1 VSPGWICLHRS
12 LAEHQLWLVG
22 RFTPGQAW
30 VDLLMRANY
39 QDGRVLRGGRWIP
52 VARGQVFTSQKALA
66 ARWRWDRKT
75 VRSFL
80 DALKVDA
87 MLAIE
92 TSKETDTGY
101 TLLTIL
107 NFERFQG
114 ETTNGLDIRTGI
126 EGGTR
131 PDIESASNGHPIP
144 TSNKKNKGTRKAHT
158 LDDEEFD
165 RFYQRYPRRVA
176 PADARKAWVRATTQ
190 ATAADILAGLERQ
203 LPARGAMEKRF
214 RPYPA
219 TWLNGG
225 RWADEDP
232 VTPPRT
238 APERNADPPH
248 GQTSEPWFGPAPI
261 R

>member
-1 VSPGWICLHRS
+1 MSPGWICLHRS
-12 LAEHQLWLVG
+12 LAEHQLWLMG

-30 VDLLMRANY
+30 VDLLMCANY
-39 QDGRVLRGGRWIP
+39 QDGRVLRGDRWIP

-80 DALKVDA
+80 DALKSDE
-87 MLAIE
+87 MLSIE

-114 ETTNGLDIRTGI
+114 ETLNTLDIRTGI
-126 EGGTR
+126 EAGTR
-131 PDIESASNGHPIP
+131 PDIESASNGHRLP
-144 TSNKKNKGTRKAHT
+144 TSNKKNKGNKETVTSH
-158 LDDEEFD
+158 DEQFD
-165 RFYQRYPRRVA
+165 RFYQSYPRKVA
-176 PADARKAWVRATTQ
+176 PADARKAWGRATKQ
-190 ATAADILAGLERQ
+190 APAAEILAGLERQ
-203 LPARGAMEKRF
+203 LPMLGAMEKRF
-214 RPYPA
+214 RPHPA
-219 TWLNGG
+219 KWLNGG

-238 APERNADPPH
+238 VPERNADPPH
-248 GQTSEPWFGPAPI
+248 GPTSEPWFGPAPI